1 MDGLFTQ
8 PLLVVT
14 GKGGV
19 GKSTVAAAL
28 GLAASRRGL
37 RTIVVEVAAR
47 DDVARG
53 ARLGRRRAGCT
64 PNALSPTGCTTSR
77 STRSA
82 RWRSTCASGC
92 PVGALAALLSRSRD
106 VRLR

>member
-1 MDGLFTQ
+1 MDDLFAHS
-8 PLLVVT
+8 LLVVT

-47 DDVARG
+47 EDISRVLASDAV
-53 ARLGRRRAGCT
+53 GRD
-64 PNALSPTGCTTSR
+64 
-77 STRSA
+77 TRSICLPRA
-82 RWRSTCASGC
+82 
-92 PVGALAALLSRSRD
+92 
-106 VRLR
+106 

>member
-1 MDGLFTQ
+1 MDDLLAHS
-8 PLLVVT
+8 LLVVT

-47 DDVARG
+47 EDISRAL
-53 ARLGRRRAGCT
+53 RLD
-64 PNALSPTGCTTSR
+64 
-77 STRSA
+77 
-82 RWRSTCASGC
+82 
-92 PVGALAALLSRSRD
+92 RD
-106 VRLR
+106 VM